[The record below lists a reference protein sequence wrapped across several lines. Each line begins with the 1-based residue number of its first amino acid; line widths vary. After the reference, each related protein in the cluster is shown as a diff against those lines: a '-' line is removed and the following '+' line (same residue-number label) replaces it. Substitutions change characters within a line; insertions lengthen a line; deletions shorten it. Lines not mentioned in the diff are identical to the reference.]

1 MRYFLLDRVTAF
13 ERGKMAEAI
22 KCVTL
27 TDDVLHDHF
36 PDNPIM
42 PGALMVESAAQLAS
56 FLFEMSI
63 NTDHNTIRRSILAQI
78 NNAKFNH
85 FVEPG
90 DRIHLRAELM
100 DATDSSA
107 RARVHLEVEGKKI
120 ASMTLTLVS
129 RQILSQ
135 SVHQQRRQLYKLWT
149 KGLKDIPE
157 IL

>member
-1 MRYFLLDRVTAF
+1 MRYFLLDRITAF
-13 ERGKMAEAI
+13 ERGKMAEGV

-27 TDDVLHDHF
+27 TDDILNDHF

-56 FLFEMSI
+56 FLFEMTI
-63 NTDHNTIRRSILAQI
+63 NTDTSSIRRSILAQI

-90 DRIHLRAELM
+90 DRIILKAELM
-100 DATDSSA
+100 DAADSSA
-107 RARVHLEVEGKKI
+107 RARVHLTVEGKKV

-135 SVHQQRRQLYKLWT
+135 SVHQQRKQLYKLWT
-149 KGLKDIPE
+149 RDLKDIPE